1 MIFVFYFFAA
11 ILVWLSL
18 KSFLGGIAYLKFFRE
33 QLAKPGSDHTP
44 FATIIVPCRGLDK
57 SLDENLAAFLKQDY
71 PQYEVIFVV
80 DDKND
85 PAVAVIE
92 SILSR
97 NDDKGQT
104 DFKQDIQG
112 EQDSNSDYAG
122 GSTYHVHLVHP
133 VKINAKFVIAR
144 KAQYSSQKV
153 ENLREA
159 VLHVSDQ
166 SQVFVFADSDAR
178 PSTDWLRALVAPLA
192 DENVGAAT
200 GYRWFIAK
208 HPTFGSEL
216 RSAWNA
222 SITSALGPNIK
233 SNFCWGG
240 SMAMRRDIFERLEM
254 REKWSGVL
262 SDDFAVTRTVKAAG
276 LSIIFVPQAL
286 TATVEDCTLRE
297 TVEFTTRQMKITRV
311 YATPL
316 WVVSLIG
323 TTIFNAVLIA
333 ALLIVILSKTNSVAV
348 WASLATL
355 ILVTVFSTGKA
366 WLRLNAVRLVL
377 PQYDAELRRQ
387 FWTQNTLWLIA
398 PSLFLYNSLAAWASR
413 RMIWRGITY
422 ELKSPAET
430 VIIARDDA

>member
-11 ILVWLSL
+11 ILVWLSF
-18 KSFLGGIAYLKFFRE
+18 KSFLGGIAYLKFFHE
-33 QLAKPGSDHTP
+33 QLAKPRSDYTP
-44 FATIIVPCRGLDK
+44 FATIIVPCRGIDK

-71 PQYEVIFVV
+71 PKYEVIFVV

-85 PAVAVIE
+85 PAVAVINAIVTKAE
-92 SILSR
+92 TRPVGSVPTAKLIIA
-97 NDDKGQT
+97 DKA
-104 DFKQDIQG
+104 IH
-112 EQDSNSDYAG
+112 SA
-122 GSTYHVHLVHP
+122 
-133 VKINAKFVIAR
+133 
-144 KAQYSSQKV
+144 QKV

-166 SQVFVFADSDAR
+166 SQIFVFADSDAR
-178 PSTDWLRALVAPLA
+178 PSMDWLRALIAPHA
-192 DENVGAAT
+192 DANVGAST
-200 GYRWFIAK
+200 GYRWFISK
-208 HPTFGSEL
+208 NPTFGSEL

-240 SMAMRRDIFERLEM
+240 SMAMRRDTFERLEM
-254 REKWSGVL
+254 CEKWSGVL
-262 SDDFAVTRTVKAAG
+262 SDDFAVTRAVKAAG
-276 LSIIFVPQAL
+276 LPIIFVPQAL
-286 TATVEDCTLRE
+286 TATVEDCTLTE

-316 WVVSLIG
+316 WIVSLIG

-333 ALLIVILSKTNSVAV
+333 ALLIVMLSKTNSIAV
-348 WASLATL
+348 WVSLATL
-355 ILVTVFSTGKA
+355 IFVTVFSTGKA

-377 PQYDAELRRQ
+377 PQHEADLKSQ

-422 ELKSPAET
+422 ELKSPTET
-430 VIIARDDA
+430 VIIARDDP